1 MSSYRQ
7 QAPSSLN
14 ASSSREA
21 SVMTLDED
29 YDYSPSASPLT
40 SSGKKYN
47 NNNNHDSSM
56 IYKNTS
62 SRFHDESYSSQLP
75 PPQSPAGQSSGSSG
89 KNNNNTLDGDEAL
102 LDLAQL
108 EELHKEAEKMKAL
121 GNKHMATQ
129 VCIHCVFCFDDRV
142 ILALFAELFLKTCD
156 TRLTLSPSPLFSGI
170 YASLQRVLGGPPAI
184 TRWSVVSCLL
194 VEPRR
199 RLAFAETLQCSCHG
213 RSSGDCTGTNLW
225 QGLR

>member
-40 SSGKKYN
+40 SSGKKN
-47 NNNNHDSSM
+47 NINNNHDSSM

-75 PPQSPAGQSSGSSG
+75 PPQSPAGQSSGSSA
-89 KNNNNTLDGDEAL
+89 KNNTLDGDEAL

-129 VCIHCVFCFDDRV
+129 VCIHCVLCCVLMTEIFWYYSLNCSCKIRRYWTH
-142 ILALFAELFLKTCD
+142 LASFSAM
-156 TRLTLSPSPLFSGI
+156 SGI

-184 TRWSVVSCLL
+184 TRWSVVACLL